1 VTDVVGME
9 ILLQSKKE
17 ENNNGCNYRSSPV
30 IEKRQ
35 PSEQEKPSEEKG
47 EIDDTK
53 VTTAEMVEVDE
64 ERAIKFC
71 QPLTNSYEN
80 IKKSSS
86 RGSSTVQQPQ
96 QEPVPNIDHHHHRP
110 SCAPTAPQQCYCG
123 HCCYIDGCQGHES
136 CFETAQAA
144 TAAET
149 EKKKKADRKAKKILT
164 CIITSMCLLMDCLLG
179 IALGA
184 YFVLGISVIC
194 CL

>member
-1 VTDVVGME
+1 VME
-9 ILLQSKKE
+9 ILLKSKKE
-17 ENNNGCNYRSSPV
+17 ENNHGCRGTKGCYSPV
-30 IEKRQ
+30 TASVEKR
-35 PSEQEKPSEEKG
+35 PCEQEKPSG
-47 EIDDTK
+47 DEIDESAI
-53 VTTAEMVEVDE
+53 TTEMVEVDE

-96 QEPVPNIDHHHHRP
+96 QEPIPANIDHHHHRP
-110 SCAPTAPQQCYCG
+110 STAPQQCYCG

>member
-1 VTDVVGME
+1 ME
-9 ILLQSKKE
+9 VLIKSKKE
-17 ENNNGCNYRSSPV
+17 ENNNAVKGYHSPV
-30 IEKRQ
+30 SAVQKR
-35 PSEQEKPSEEKG
+35 PCEQEKPKG
-47 EIDDTK
+47 DEIDEAAI
-53 VTTAEMVEVDE
+53 TTEMVEVDE

-96 QEPVPNIDHHHHRP
+96 QQEPVPNIDHHHHRP
-110 SCAPTAPQQCYCG
+110 SCAPTQQCYCG

-144 TAAET
+144 SATET

>member
-1 VTDVVGME
+1 ME
-9 ILLQSKKE
+9 ILLKSKKGE
-17 ENNNGCNYRSSPV
+17 ENNHAKGCNYRSSPV
-30 IEKRQ
+30 SEKRL
-35 PSEQEKPSEEKG
+35 PSEQEKPSG
-47 EIDDTK
+47 DEIDEAAI
-53 VTTAEMVEVDE
+53 TTEMVEVDE

-96 QEPVPNIDHHHHRP
+96 QQEPIPANIDHHHHRP
-110 SCAPTAPQQCYCG
+110 STAPQQCYCG

>member
-1 VTDVVGME
+1 ME
-9 ILLQSKKE
+9 ILLKSKKGE
-17 ENNNGCNYRSSPV
+17 DNNHGCTKGCYSPV
-30 IEKRQ
+30 SEKRQ
-35 PSEQEKPSEEKG
+35 PSSEQQEKPSG
-47 EIDDTK
+47 DEIDDTL
-53 VTTAEMVEVDE
+53 TTAEMVEVDE

-96 QEPVPNIDHHHHRP
+96 QQEPIPANIDHHHHRP
-110 SCAPTAPQQCYCG
+110 SCAPTAAQQCYCG